1 MTNGRISPANAPEL
15 QRQMGA
21 KTGYS
26 HAIDEYHAAMSMS
39 GPAIPGVIGV
49 PLIFRTGTGML
60 VIIPM

>member
-1 MTNGRISPANAPEL
+1 
-15 QRQMGA
+15 MGA

-60 VIIPM
+60 VIIPT